1 MNTEFRPV
9 IHYCFLREMNAKD
22 IFAEMKS
29 AYKGNTPGESTIYKW
44 LKRFKEGRETLDDD
58 PRSGRPIN
66 NDENEAIL
74 RILEEQ
80 PFASSRYISGML
92 SIPKSTVCHKLV
104 WQLNYRKLNFRWIPH
119 ELKQENKN
127 KRVEMSKDILNILEG
142 HESNWC
148 NITTGDECWIY
159 WDNDPDSQWLPA
171 GQKRPLRTRKTIAS
185 KKTMF
190 SIFFSLRGFLVVKTL
205 PPGKKFNSQFMQD
218 IVIPELCSNM
228 KKFRVKNGAKG
239 TFLHMDNATCHKSK
253 STQNKIALS
262 GIKTIPHPPY
272 SPDLSPCDFWLFGR
286 LKEFLKGNRFQTEKE
301 LFDKVQDFLNLIKKD
316 EISKV
321 YEEWIERLHK
331 VIELQGE
338 YIL

>member
-1 MNTEFRPV
+1 M
-9 IHYCFLREMNAKD
+9 
-22 IFAEMKS
+22 
-29 AYKGNTPGESTIYKW
+29 
-44 LKRFKEGRETLDDD
+44 
-58 PRSGRPIN
+58 
-66 NDENEAIL
+66 
-74 RILEEQ
+74 
-80 PFASSRYISGML
+80 
-92 SIPKSTVCHKLV
+92 
-104 WQLNYRKLNFRWIPH
+104 
-119 ELKQENKN
+119 
-127 KRVEMSKDILNILEG
+127 
-142 HESNWC
+142 
-148 NITTGDECWIY
+148 
-159 WDNDPDSQWLPA
+159 
-171 GQKRPLRTRKTIAS
+171 
-185 KKTMF
+185 
-190 SIFFSLRGFLVVKTL
+190 VKTL

-301 LFDKVQDFLNLIKKD
+301 LFDKVQEFLNLIKKD